1 MEIIGKKI
9 IPSKRE
15 TVWHALNDPVILK
28 LCLPGC
34 ESVEKVGT
42 DEFKVTIKT
51 AIGPLRARFQ
61 GSLKMTEVNA
71 PESCV
76 MLFEGQGGAVGFGKG
91 SSIVNLRSVDE
102 GTELSYEAKAQV
114 GGKLAQV
121 GSRLIDSVAKKMTDD
136 FFKAFQDQLNPPRQA
151 PAPAQ
156 RCSRRRQALLEHP
169 MLEPWSPAKTT
180 PPPPCPSRAPAPAPS
195 IQASLPWA
203 PPAQSPWCPLGGWHL
218 RPFWAHFW
226 PSPALNLFI
235 ESNMSPLG
243 LSFFDRLNVFGDTA

>member
-34 ESVEKVGT
+34 ESVEKVGN

-91 SSIVNLRSVDE
+91 SSSVSLRSVDE

-136 FFKAFQDQLNPPRQA
+136 FFKAFQDQLNPPAAAQGTAIISA
-151 PAPAQ
+151 PSTGAGAGAGAIAPAQ
-156 RCSRRRQALLEHP
+156 SSAGAVSAHGPAASHLPLANTGPSEGSALPRATAVSSPEP
-169 MLEPWSPAKTT
+169 MVPAWWL
-180 PPPPCPSRAPAPAPS
+180 APAA
-195 IQASLPWA
+195 I
-203 PPAQSPWCPLGGWHL
+203 LGAFLAIAGA
-218 RPFWAHFW
+218 R
-226 PSPALNLFI
+226 FI
-235 ESNMSPLG
+235 H
-243 LSFFDRLNVFGDTA
+243 

>member
-1 MEIIGKKI
+1 MEIIGKKV

-34 ESVEKVGT
+34 ESVEKIGT
-42 DEFKVTIKT
+42 DEFKVIIKT

-91 SSIVNLRSVDE
+91 SSSVILRAVDG

-136 FFKAFQDQLNPPRQA
+136 FFKAFQNQLNPPPSTPSTAVVSQSPNASQSSGVLATQEHAVAAASAVSTHGLERAQSNEPMVPAWWLA
-151 PAPAQ
+151 PAAV
-156 RCSRRRQALLEHP
+156 
-169 MLEPWSPAKTT
+169 
-180 PPPPCPSRAPAPAPS
+180 
-195 IQASLPWA
+195 
-203 PPAQSPWCPLGGWHL
+203 LGAFLAIAGA
-218 RPFWAHFW
+218 R
-226 PSPALNLFI
+226 FI
-235 ESNMSPLG
+235 H
-243 LSFFDRLNVFGDTA
+243 

>member
-34 ESVEKVGT
+34 ESVEKIGT
-42 DEFKVTIKT
+42 DEFKVIIKT

-91 SSIVNLRSVDE
+91 SSSVILRAVDG

-136 FFKAFQDQLNPPRQA
+136 FFKAFQDQLHPPPSTPSTPSTAVVNPSPNAAPQSNGVLATQDHAAA
-151 PAPAQ
+151 PASAVSIHGLERTQSTEPMVPAWW
-156 RCSRRRQALLEHP
+156 L
-169 MLEPWSPAKTT
+169 
-180 PPPPCPSRAPAPAPS
+180 APAA
-195 IQASLPWA
+195 ILGASLA
-203 PPAQSPWCPLGGWHL
+203 IAGAKFMH
-218 RPFWAHFW
+218 
-226 PSPALNLFI
+226 
-235 ESNMSPLG
+235 
-243 LSFFDRLNVFGDTA
+243 

>member
-34 ESVEKVGT
+34 ESVEKTDT
-42 DEFKVTIKT
+42 DEFKVIIKT

-91 SSIVNLRSVDE
+91 AASVTLRTLDG

-136 FFKAFQDQLNPPRQA
+136 FFKAFESQLNPAPSAPSSAVVSSISGPNSSPSSNSPTTAGTLATQGQVVPSASTSASKSVTTNATSGVDEAHRHAYIVPAWWLA
-151 PAPAQ
+151 PAAILG
-156 RCSRRRQALLEHP
+156 ALL
-169 MLEPWSPAKTT
+169 AI
-180 PPPPCPSRAPAPAPS
+180 AG
-195 IQASLPWA
+195 
-203 PPAQSPWCPLGGWHL
+203 AQFMH
-218 RPFWAHFW
+218 
-226 PSPALNLFI
+226 
-235 ESNMSPLG
+235 
-243 LSFFDRLNVFGDTA
+243 

>member
-34 ESVEKVGT
+34 ESVEKIGT
-42 DEFKVTIKT
+42 DEFKVIIKT

-91 SSIVNLRSVDE
+91 SSSVTLRTVDG
-102 GTELSYEAKAQV
+102 GTELSYETKAQV

-136 FFKAFQDQLNPPRQA
+136 FFKAFQNQLNPPVSTLSTAVVSQSPSHA
-151 PAPAQ
+151 VSATAAQ
-156 RCSRRRQALLEHP
+156 P
-169 MLEPWSPAKTT
+169 SPAKEQALAHSTA
-180 PPPPCPSRAPAPAPS
+180 PSSSASNASQSSEPMVPAWWLAPAA
-195 IQASLPWA
+195 I
-203 PPAQSPWCPLGGWHL
+203 LGAFLTIAG
-218 RPFWAHFW
+218 A
-226 PSPALNLFI
+226 
-235 ESNMSPLG
+235 
-243 LSFFDRLNVFGDTA
+243 RLIH

>member
-34 ESVEKVGT
+34 ESVEKIGT
-42 DEFKVTIKT
+42 DEFKVVIKT

-91 SSIVNLRSVDE
+91 SSSVTLRTVDA

-136 FFKAFQDQLNPPRQA
+136 FFKAFQNQLNPPQALPSTAVVSQSTSHAVSASASEASASNEQALTHTASVTTNALNTPHTSEPMVPAWWLA
-151 PAPAQ
+151 PAA
-156 RCSRRRQALLEHP
+156 
-169 MLEPWSPAKTT
+169 
-180 PPPPCPSRAPAPAPS
+180 
-195 IQASLPWA
+195 I
-203 PPAQSPWCPLGGWHL
+203 LGAFLAIAG
-218 RPFWAHFW
+218 A
-226 PSPALNLFI
+226 
-235 ESNMSPLG
+235 
-243 LSFFDRLNVFGDTA
+243 RLIH

>member
-34 ESVEKVGT
+34 ESVEKMGA
-42 DEFKVTIKT
+42 DEFKVIIKT

-91 SSIVNLRSVDE
+91 SSSVTLRTVDG

-136 FFKAFQDQLNPPRQA
+136 FFKAFQNQLNPPQVPPSTAVVSQSTGHAVSASAPQASPSKEQALAHSTATASSAPDTSHASEPMVPAWWLA
-151 PAPAQ
+151 PAA
-156 RCSRRRQALLEHP
+156 
-169 MLEPWSPAKTT
+169 
-180 PPPPCPSRAPAPAPS
+180 
-195 IQASLPWA
+195 I
-203 PPAQSPWCPLGGWHL
+203 LGAFLAIAGA
-218 RPFWAHFW
+218 R
-226 PSPALNLFI
+226 FI
-235 ESNMSPLG
+235 N
-243 LSFFDRLNVFGDTA
+243 